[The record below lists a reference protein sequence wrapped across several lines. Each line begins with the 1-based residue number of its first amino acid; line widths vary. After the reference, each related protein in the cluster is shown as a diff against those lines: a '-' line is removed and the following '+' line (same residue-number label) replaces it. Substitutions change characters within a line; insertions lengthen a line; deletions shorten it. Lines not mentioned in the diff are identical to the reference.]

1 MDTGYKVYDVM
12 ERKVHTADSR
22 LTVSEVAK
30 MMSDNK
36 VGSVVI
42 TESKAPV
49 KILTEQDIAR
59 KGVAKGK
66 DPKTETVGSIA
77 GEELIS
83 VESTRDIY
91 EAIELM
97 SSSDIKHLPV
107 IDNGKLEGIITSKDI
122 IRLEP
127 HLVEM
132 LSFKSSLNRDEA
144 KKLFN
149 KL

>member
-1 MDTGYKVYDVM
+1 MNTGYKIYEVM
-12 ERKVHTADSR
+12 ERKVHTADSES
-22 LTVSEVAK
+22 TVSEVAK
-30 MMSDNK
+30 IMSENK
-36 VGSVVI
+36 VGSVII
-42 TESKAPV
+42 TTDDAPT

-59 KGVAKGK
+59 KVVAEGK
-66 DPKTETVGSIA
+66 DPKTEKVGDVA

-91 EAIELM
+91 EAILLM
-97 SSSDIKHLPV
+97 GNSDIKHLPV
-107 IDNGKLEGIITSKDI
+107 IDEGKLLGIITSKDI

>member
-1 MDTGYKVYDVM
+1 MNTGYKIYEVM
-12 ERKVHTADSR
+12 ERKVHTADSES
-22 LTVSEVAK
+22 TVSEVAK
-30 MMSDNK
+30 IMSENK
-36 VGSVVI
+36 VGSVII
-42 TESKAPV
+42 TTDDAPT

-59 KGVAKGK
+59 KVVAEGK
-66 DPKTETVGSIA
+66 DPKTEKVGDVA

-91 EAIELM
+91 EAILLM
-97 SSSDIKHLPV
+97 GNSDIKHLPV
-107 IDNGKLEGIITSKDI
+107 IDEGKLLGIITSKDI

-132 LSFKSSLNRDEA
+132 LSFKSSLNKEEA
-144 KKLFN
+144 KKLFK